1 MNEEEE
7 EEEYEMVFEP
17 DEALILAINEINNL
31 KDLFEEQS
39 TVIDELK
46 SQIESLKDSKIKK

>member
-7 EEEYEMVFEP
+7 EYEIVFEP

-46 SQIESLKDSKIKK
+46 SQIESLKDLKTKK